1 MADIRKLDLRLKR
14 LRAIEGDYRSTLRRA
29 EDEHKHNLI
38 SKEKFLKIKAKQEAK
53 IEKILPKVRRLQ
65 HLRNEMKERSE

>member
-1 MADIRKLDLRLKR
+1 MPDTRRLDLKLKR
-14 LRAIEGDYRSTLRRA
+14 LRAIEGDYRSTIRRA
-29 EDEHKHNLI
+29 QEDLKHNFI

-65 HLRNEMKERSE
+65 HQRNEMKARNA